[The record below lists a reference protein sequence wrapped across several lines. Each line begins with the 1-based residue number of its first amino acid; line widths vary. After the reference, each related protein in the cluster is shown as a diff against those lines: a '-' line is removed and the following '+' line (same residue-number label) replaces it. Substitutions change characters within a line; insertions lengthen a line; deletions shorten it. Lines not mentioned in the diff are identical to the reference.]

1 MMTDPSEN
9 KDKFSSDFRTV
20 QESFYDLCGKLE
32 KTKHALQ
39 MAEEREAELK
49 KQLTSTENARTET
62 LERYK
67 GLCGLN
73 RNHLQVCLIRIIINT
88 TQQRHQIQVCRHQG

>member
-9 KDKFSSDFRTV
+9 KDKFSSGFRTV

-67 GLCGLN
+67 GLCGFNLN
-73 RNHLQVCLIRIIINT
+73 KFS
-88 TQQRHQIQVCRHQG
+88 